1 MSWKLQT
8 LVGVKWRK
16 AAGGREIDDDM
27 VKMGLEHGL
36 AAMCAVSNCEG
47 EGVEETGPGEWETV
61 KAQVAKP

>member
-1 MSWKLQT
+1 V
-8 LVGVKWRK
+8 VG
-16 AAGGREIDDDM
+16 EIDDDM

-36 AAMCAVSNCEG
+36 AAMCAVSNFEG